1 MTEKELRD
9 NLNNLTSQ
17 IPDETHRSF
26 LMAVSSGKEN
36 VIMKKKLSVG
46 LVFAI
51 LISLVTIAFAAT
63 ELAQTFSVNW
73 SGEKPEGSDLPEED
87 PLTMTHLIRRMTSIL
102 YSVPE
107 EVFAIVEG
115 DDLSSRQTRGITRT
129 LASLDEVQHPGIR
142 LPKNIAKEKNFQVE
156 LSFGCLPEGEYKLI
170 SEESRDGFTLKQYSV
185 EPDFLV
191 CTGYNISYSDE
202 ENIWHSIRSQL
213 SITQNQEFQFD
224 QMDGEDHM
232 VETVQ
237 IPGMDH
243 AVFISR
249 GIKTKLIATRTL
261 EQPVILKSTPGGVE
275 EATTTYPYELIEMNM
290 FTLEEC
296 LSFFSQE

>member
-1 MTEKELRD
+1 MLRY
-9 NLNNLTSQ
+9 
-17 IPDETHRSF
+17 P
-26 LMAVSSGKEN
+26 
-36 VIMKKKLSVG
+36 
-46 LVFAI
+46 
-51 LISLVTIAFAAT
+51 
-63 ELAQTFSVNW
+63 
-73 SGEKPEGSDLPEED
+73 
-87 PLTMTHLIRRMTSIL
+87 
-102 YSVPE
+102 
-107 EVFAIVEG
+107 
-115 DDLSSRQTRGITRT
+115 
-129 LASLDEVQHPGIR
+129 
-142 LPKNIAKEKNFQVE
+142 
-156 LSFGCLPEGEYKLI
+156 YKLI

-249 GIKTKLIATRTL
+249 GINTTLIATRTL